1 MFYLIIN
8 EQIRKYIDMIKDK
21 HFGCKKY
28 CPLQIIALDE
38 MELLRK
44 ELKKIDIILSDEEY
58 KNLLKSSEPKY
69 FNSVHICITP
79 EEEKKREE
87 AREMQKYL
95 ELSKEDRI
103 PKKETNAFIDLEQF
117 EKNYKERKKQEER
130 DEKLF
135 NKSNKKNL
143 DRTGSSI
150 ASITSGFS
158 MIVSFFLLVIGSYYL
173 GKYFFGLSDSNTLK
187 LVLVI
192 TIIVFLSE
200 TCLLLLSLHK
210 EDMKKIKE
218 GNQHNGFG
226 GYYQNSFA
234 YKFNKDYRN
243 KVNGQFYQR
252 FKKKTE

>member
-21 HFGCKKY
+21 HFGCKKF

-44 ELKKIDIILSDEEY
+44 ELKKINVYLSDEDF

-69 FNSVHICITP
+69 FHSIHTCITP
-79 EEEKKREE
+79 EEERKHEE
-87 AREMQKYL
+87 QREMEKYL
-95 ELSKEDRI
+95 EESKKDRI
-103 PKKETNAFIDLEQF
+103 PKKEVNAFVDF
-117 EKNYKERKKQEER
+117 EKFEQNYNERKKQEER
-130 DEKLF
+130 DKKIF
-135 NKSNKKNL
+135 NTNKKNI

-210 EDMKKIKE
+210 EDMKRQKE
-218 GNQHNGFG
+218 GK
-226 GYYQNSFA
+226 QNIGSYFKDSFA
-234 YKFNKDYRN
+234 YRFNKEYRN
-243 KVNGQFYQR
+243 RVDNKYNKR
-252 FKKKTE
+252 FKKKIE

>member
-44 ELKKIDIILSDEEY
+44 ELKKINIDLSDEEY
-58 KNLLKSSEPKY
+58 KKLLNNSSPKY
-69 FNSVHICITP
+69 FHSIHICITP
-79 EEEKKREE
+79 EEEKKKEE
-87 AREMQKYL
+87 EREMKKFL
-95 ELSKEDRI
+95 EESKKDRI
-103 PKKETNAFIDLEQF
+103 PKKEVNAFVDFEQL
-117 EKNYKERKKQEER
+117 EKNYKQRKKQEER
-130 DEKLF
+130 EEKLYNI
-135 NKSNKKNL
+135 NKRNL

-150 ASITSGFS
+150 TSITSGFS

-200 TCLLLLSLHK
+200 TCLLMLSLHK
-210 EDMKKIKE
+210 EDMKRQEE
-218 GNQHNGFG
+218 GKQTGGG
-226 GYYQNSFA
+226 GYYRDSFA
-234 YKFNKDYRN
+234 YRFNKEYRN
-243 KVNGQFYQR
+243 RVNNQYFQR
-252 FKKKTE
+252 FKTKKD

>member
-1 MFYLIIN
+1 
-8 EQIRKYIDMIKDK
+8 MIKDK
-21 HFGCKKY
+21 RFGCKKF

-69 FNSVHICITP
+69 FHSIHICITP
-79 EEEKKREE
+79 EEERKREE
-87 AREMQKYL
+87 EREMERYL
-95 ELSKEDRI
+95 EESKKDRI
-103 PKKETNAFIDLEQF
+103 PKKEVNAFIDF
-117 EKNYKERKKQEER
+117 EKFEQNYKERKKQEER

-135 NKSNKKNL
+135 NSHNKNI

-150 ASITSGFS
+150 TSITSGFS

-200 TCLLLLSLHK
+200 TCLLMLSLHK
-210 EDMKKIKE
+210 EDMKRQKE
-218 GNQHNGFG
+218 GKTNSSS
-226 GYYQNSFA
+226 GYFKDSFA
-234 YKFNKDYRN
+234 YRFNRIYRN
-243 KVNGQFYQR
+243 RVDNKYNNK
-252 FKKKTE
+252 FKKKVE